1 MSLKNSVATII
12 LLGTA
17 SPLIAAESSQPWKG
31 EAELG
36 IVATSGNTETT
47 SIKARAGVIYEK
59 EKWRHTGK
67 FDALNT
73 SDATRTTSERYMLS
87 GKSDYKFDDRR
98 YAFGLLS
105 YENDRFAGF
114 DYRASEIL
122 GYGYRVIRQD
132 HLTLDLEAG
141 PGARQTKLR
150 DGSSENEFVGYV
162 AGKLL
167 WKISPSA
174 SLSEDLTSEIS
185 SDATIVRSVTALTAQ
200 LVGSLAMKLSFTA
213 RYTSEV
219 PVTVKDMDTE
229 TAVTLVYGF

>member
-12 LLGTA
+12 LLGTT
-17 SPLIAAESSQPWKG
+17 SPLIAAEASQPWKG

-47 SIKARAGVIYEK
+47 SVKARAGVIHEN

-87 GKSDYKFDDRR
+87 GKSDYKFDDRS

-114 DYRASEIL
+114 DYRTSEIL
-122 GYGYRVIRQD
+122 GYGYRVIRED
-132 HLTLDLEAG
+132 NLTLDLEVG
-141 PGARQTKLR
+141 PGAQQTKLR
-150 DGSSENEFVGYV
+150 DGSSENKLVGYL